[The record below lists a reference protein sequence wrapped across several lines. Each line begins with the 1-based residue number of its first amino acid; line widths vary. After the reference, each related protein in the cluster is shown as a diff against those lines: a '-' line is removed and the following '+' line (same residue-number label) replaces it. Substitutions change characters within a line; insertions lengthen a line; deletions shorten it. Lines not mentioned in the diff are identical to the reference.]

1 MILNH
6 SLSPQ
11 TAIMRLSRKGIHP
24 AGVVP
29 FLFQITV
36 VIIAPQA
43 RHDERM
49 SCSFRNN
56 RRTEAH
62 YNSVC
67 RRPGIRVPGASHITP
82 QSNTYLKSLSRS
94 EGYRKNVH
102 DVPTGQPT
110 VGSRTMYTHS
120 RCITPQSNTSRAHHG
135 RRGTEKNVHDVPT
148 GQPTVAEPLIK

>member
-1 MILNH
+1 
-6 SLSPQ
+6 
-11 TAIMRLSRKGIHP
+11 MRLSRKGIHP

-67 RRPGIRVPGASHITP
+67 RRPGIRVPGILLFTGTGIQHETNYVLLDQRIRQRKRKV
-82 QSNTYLKSLSRS
+82 QS
-94 EGYRKNVH
+94 
-102 DVPTGQPT
+102 
-110 VGSRTMYTHS
+110 
-120 RCITPQSNTSRAHHG
+120 
-135 RRGTEKNVHDVPT
+135 
-148 GQPTVAEPLIK
+148 